1 MTPASSG
8 APIDVLLVEDSRED
22 VELTLHALQAAK
34 IRNRVH
40 VARDGEDALDFLFQR
55 GPHTKAPTPDL
66 ILLDLNLPK
75 VDGRE
80 ILAQIKSDDR
90 LGRIPVIVV
99 TSSQAEEDIAKT
111 YRLHA
116 NAYVTKPIDP
126 AVFLRAVNAIG
137 QFWLEIVRLPR
148 P

>member
-1 MTPASSG
+1 MSRPPDA
-8 APIDVLLVEDSRED
+8 APIDVLLVEDNRDD

-40 VARDGEDALDFLFQR
+40 VARDGAEALDFLFRR
-55 GPHTKAPTPDL
+55 GEHHHAPTPDL

-80 ILAQIKSDDR
+80 ILEEIKRDER
-90 LGRIPVIVV
+90 LGRIPVVIV
-99 TSSQAEEDIAKT
+99 TSSQAEEDVARS

-137 QFWLEIVRLPR
+137 RFWLEIVRLP
-148 P
+148 

>member
-1 MTPASSG
+1 MSRPPDA
-8 APIDVLLVEDSRED
+8 APIDVLLVEDNRDD

-40 VARDGEDALDFLFQR
+40 VARDGAEALDFLFRR
-55 GPHTKAPTPDL
+55 GEHHNAPTPDL
-66 ILLDLNLPK
+66 ILLDLSLPK

-80 ILAQIKSDDR
+80 ILEEIKRDER
-90 LGRIPVIVV
+90 LGRIPVVIV
-99 TSSQAEEDIAKT
+99 TSSQAEEDVARS

-137 QFWLEIVRLPR
+137 RFWLEIVRLP
-148 P
+148 

>member
-1 MTPASSG
+1 MTSAAQG

-34 IRNRVH
+34 IRNRVQ
-40 VARDGEDALDFLFQR
+40 VARDGAEALDVLYRR
-55 GPHTKAPTPDL
+55 GAYHDAPTPDL

-75 VDGRE
+75 VNGRE
-80 ILAQIKSDDR
+80 ILEEIKRDER

-99 TSSQAEEDIAKT
+99 TSSQAEEDVARS

-137 QFWLEIVRLPR
+137 RFWLEIVRLP
-148 P
+148 

>member
-1 MTPASSG
+1 MSRPPDA
-8 APIDVLLVEDSRED
+8 APIDVLLVEDNRDD

-40 VARDGEDALDFLFQR
+40 VARDGAEALDFLFRR
-55 GPHTKAPTPDL
+55 GEYQNVPTPDL

-80 ILAQIKSDDR
+80 ILEEIKRDER

-99 TSSQAEEDIAKT
+99 TSSQAEEDVARS

-137 QFWLEIVRLPR
+137 RFWLEIVRLP
-148 P
+148 

>member
-1 MTPASSG
+1 MNRPPDA
-8 APIDVLLVEDSRED
+8 APIDVLLVEDNRDD
-22 VELTLHALQAAK
+22 VELTLHALRAAK

-40 VARDGEDALDFLFQR
+40 VARDGAEALDFLFRR
-55 GPHTKAPTPDL
+55 GAHQNAPTPDL

-80 ILAQIKSDDR
+80 ILEEIKRDQR

-99 TSSQAEEDIAKT
+99 TSSQAEEDVARS

-137 QFWLEIVRLPR
+137 RFWLEIVRLP
-148 P
+148 

>member
-1 MTPASSG
+1 MSDAAPR
-8 APIDVLLVEDSRED
+8 APIHVLLVEDSRDD

-34 IRNRVH
+34 IHNRVH
-40 VARDGEDALDFLFQR
+40 VARDGAEALDFLFRR
-55 GPHTKAPTPDL
+55 GAFGDAPVPDL

-80 ILAQIKSDDR
+80 VLEQLKRDER

-99 TSSQAEEDIAKT
+99 TSSQAEEDIAKS
-111 YRLHA
+111 YQLRA

-137 QFWLEIVRLPR
+137 RFWLEIVRLS
-148 P
+148 

>member
-1 MTPASSG
+1 VNRSPDA

-34 IRNRVH
+34 IHNRVH
-40 VARDGEDALDFLFQR
+40 VARDGAEALDFLFRR
-55 GPHTKAPTPDL
+55 GAYHDAPTPDL

-80 ILAQIKSDDR
+80 ILEEIKRDDR

-99 TSSQAEEDIAKT
+99 TSSQAEEDIARS

-137 QFWLEIVRLPR
+137 RFWLEIVRLP
-148 P
+148 